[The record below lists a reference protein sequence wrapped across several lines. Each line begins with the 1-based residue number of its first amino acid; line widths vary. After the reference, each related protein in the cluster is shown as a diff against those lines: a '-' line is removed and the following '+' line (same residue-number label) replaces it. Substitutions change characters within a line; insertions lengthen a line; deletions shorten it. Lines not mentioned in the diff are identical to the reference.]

1 MSSLRVTIL
10 GCGSSGG
17 VPRVG
22 VGWGACNPK
31 NPKNRRR
38 RCSIL
43 VERTASA
50 GTTTVLVDTS
60 PDLREQL
67 LDADVKKLDGVLY
80 THEHADHAHG
90 IDDLRPLV
98 IKMRRRIPIYA
109 DRMTSEMLL
118 TRFSYCFQ
126 SPPGSQYPPILVPHL
141 MAAGRLV
148 CVDGEGGAVE
158 AMPFRMVHG
167 DIDSL
172 GFRFETLAY
181 APDVSNMPE
190 EAVPSFADLDVLILD
205 ALRYTPHPS
214 HFSVDEA
221 LAFIARVRPRRAIL
235 TNLHTDLDYDELHKR
250 LPPGVEPAFDGMQ
263 IKVALAQPPTRAS
276 TV

>member
-148 CVDGEGGAVE
+148 CVDGEGGAVA